1 MALLAEH
8 IADHHAGPLSHQ
20 DFRVRSTHAP
30 GAAADQYHLAVDPSH
45 DRSSYAHRKAKFA
58 EHSVTG
64 RAGAAEGVHRLP
76 SVVHPHGR

>member
-20 DFRVRSTHAP
+20 DFRVGSTHAP

-45 DRSSYAHRKAKFA
+45 DRLSYARGQVKFA
-58 EHSVTG
+58 ERSVIALAGNEISRRTG
-64 RAGAAEGVHRLP
+64 DVTSTEGTR
-76 SVVHPHGR
+76 